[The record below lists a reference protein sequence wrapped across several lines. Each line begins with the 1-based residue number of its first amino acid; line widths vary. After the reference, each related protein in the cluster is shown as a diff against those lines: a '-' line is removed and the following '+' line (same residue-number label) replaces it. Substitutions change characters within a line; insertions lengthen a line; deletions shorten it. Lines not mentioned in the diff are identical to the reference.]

1 MSEDIGRIRDN
12 RTERR
17 TERDAEQASDSRR
30 DAYWAA
36 NPEEHARHLQ
46 QNAAR
51 RTAHEGGPCYN
62 CTPVGSGKSYH
73 GGPCSDCRGT
83 GVDTTPYGTGGDHCP
98 FCGND
103 WKQPH
108 DGGCPRLGARRQI
121 HHAGVPASEM
131 TANEMRCDSCDGGG
145 VAWDMTCQKCGGYG
159 VIDKSQKSRY
169 TPGGR
174 HAVNESGYGSDRY
187 QKTPYPPKPEWI
199 HDPWFD
205 ADIVGHD
212 AIPLN
217 SRDMENAFS
226 KETLERVEQQRKAAR
241 TAAEIMP
248 PGSVRITPSTSMG
261 GYKVVQVWGP
271 TSAET
276 LGDHL
281 EYEAAKVVAE
291 VGIEVA
297 KSGEWRVDCKDA
309 KIYDHS
315 KTSARRQA
323 DLVEEADPLEGL
335 TQKDDFEPE
344 QASQPLTTRPRVV
357 PTEHQRPIDQPMTP
371 EGVPPGMDS
380 SVPDVD
386 LSGFATPTYAQRAQ
400 AKRASIARRV
410 LADNPTLG
418 RAAALSIADQ
428 TLRAYPEMLRN
439 A

>member
-1 MSEDIGRIRDN
+1 
-12 RTERR
+12 
-17 TERDAEQASDSRR
+17 
-30 DAYWAA
+30 
-36 NPEEHARHLQ
+36 
-46 QNAAR
+46 
-51 RTAHEGGPCYN
+51 
-62 CTPVGSGKSYH
+62 
-73 GGPCSDCRGT
+73 
-83 GVDTTPYGTGGDHCP
+83 
-98 FCGND
+98 
-103 WKQPH
+103 
-108 DGGCPRLGARRQI
+108 
-121 HHAGVPASEM
+121 
-131 TANEMRCDSCDGGG
+131 
-145 VAWDMTCQKCGGYG
+145 
-159 VIDKSQKSRY
+159 
-169 TPGGR
+169 
-174 HAVNESGYGSDRY
+174 
-187 QKTPYPPKPEWI
+187 
-199 HDPWFD
+199 
-205 ADIVGHD
+205 
-212 AIPLN
+212 
-217 SRDMENAFS
+217 
-226 KETLERVEQQRKAAR
+226 
-241 TAAEIMP
+241 
-248 PGSVRITPSTSMG
+248 MG